1 MKVIIFDTETN
12 GLNDCSV
19 LSISAIKIDVDLKIN
34 SYKEVE
40 RFDRFY
46 FRNEGE
52 EINADAITINGLS
65 DEEILKRRTD
75 SNAKY
80 SKYFEKDKEFLD
92 FCKDTKHFVAHNIDF
107 DSKFLSFELK
117 NKFCTQ
123 KSNIN
128 IVKKESGTE
137 GKYKYPSL
145 METAEFYNIEL
156 DRSQWHGSEYDTYI
170 CKEIFMAML
179 KNKETSDIIIKF
191 LEGEKN
197 EDSRK
202 EKRELYNDTQ

>member
-19 LSISAIKIDVDLKIN
+19 LSISAIKIDIDLKIN
-34 SYKEVE
+34 YYKEIE
-40 RFDRFY
+40 KFDRFY

-52 EINADAITINGLS
+52 EINVDAIAINGLS

-75 SNAKY
+75 SDAKY
-80 SKYFEKDKEFLD
+80 SKYFEKDKDFME
-92 FCKDTKHFVAHNIDF
+92 FCKDTRHFVAHNIDF
-107 DSKFLSFELK
+107 DSKFLPFKLEH
-117 NKFCTQ
+117 KFCTQ
-123 KSNIN
+123 KSNID

-145 METAEFYNIEL
+145 METAEFYDIKL
-156 DRSQWHGSEYDTYI
+156 DKSQWHGSEYDTYI

-179 KNKETSDIIIKF
+179 KSKETSDIIIKF
-191 LEGEKN
+191 LKGE
-197 EDSRK
+197 
-202 EKRELYNDTQ
+202 

>member
-34 SYKEVE
+34 SYKEIE
-40 RFDRFY
+40 KFDRFY

-52 EINADAITINGLS
+52 EINAEAVAVNGLT
-65 DEEILKRRTD
+65 DKEILRRRVE
-75 SNAKY
+75 SGIKY
-80 SKYFEKDKEFLD
+80 SKYFEKDKDFVD
-92 FCKDTKHFVAHNIDF
+92 FCKDTRHFVAHNIDF

-128 IVKKESGTE
+128 IVKKESGME

-191 LEGEKN
+191 LKGEKN
-197 EDSRK
+197 ES
-202 EKRELYNDTQ
+202 